1 MRIISGYH
9 KGRTIRAPKNL
20 PVRPTTDMA
29 KEGLF
34 NILNNLVEFD
44 ELNVLDLFCG
54 TGNISFEFVSRGAIS
69 VTSVD
74 ANSRCAGFVKS
85 TFDELK
91 YESGTIIKADALRF
105 AETAKKQWD
114 LIFADPPYSYEHYHE
129 LVRAIMDGGLL
140 SESGILVVEH
150 PAEVDFSAFPT
161 LTQTRKYGRVHFS
174 FFELES

>member
-34 NILNNLVEFD
+34 NILNNLVDFD

-54 TGNISFEFVSRGAIS
+54 TGNISFEFVSRGAKF
-69 VTSVD
+69 VTCVD
-74 ANSRCAGFVKS
+74 SSSKCAAFVKS
-85 TFDELK
+85 TFGELNFD
-91 YESGTIIKADALRF
+91 SGTIIKADALRF
-105 AETAKKQWD
+105 VESAQKQWN
-114 LIFADPPYSYEHYHE
+114 LIFCDPPYSYEQYPQ
-129 LVRAIMDGGLL
+129 LVTTILENGLL
-140 SESGILVVEH
+140 TQDGILIVEH
-150 PAEVDFSAFPT
+150 PAEVDFSSIPA

>member
-54 TGNISFEFVSRGAIS
+54 TGNISFEFVSRGAKT

-74 ANSRCAGFVKS
+74 SNSRCAAFVKS

-105 AETAKKQWD
+105 AETAKKKWS
-114 LIFADPPYSYEHYHE
+114 LIFADPPYSYEHYPK
-129 LVRAIMDGGLL
+129 LVTTILENGLL
-140 SESGILVVEH
+140 DDEGILVVEH
-150 PAEVDFSAFPT
+150 PAEVDFSSFPA

>member
-34 NILNNLVEFD
+34 NILNNWVDFD
-44 ELNVLDLFCG
+44 ELDVLDLFCG
-54 TGNISFEFVSRGAIS
+54 TGNISFEFASRGAFA

-74 ANSRCAGFVKS
+74 ANSKCAAFVKS

-91 YESGTIIKADALRF
+91 YESGTVIKADALRF
-105 AETAKKQWD
+105 VESSKKKWN
-114 LIFADPPYSYEHYHE
+114 LIFADPPYSYANYLDLAETILE
-129 LVRAIMDGGLL
+129 SPLL
-140 SESGILVVEH
+140 IPGGILIIEH
-150 PAEVDFSAFPT
+150 PAEVDLSERKEH
-161 LTQTRKYGRVHFS
+161 TQTRNYGRVHFS
-174 FFELES
+174 FFELEA